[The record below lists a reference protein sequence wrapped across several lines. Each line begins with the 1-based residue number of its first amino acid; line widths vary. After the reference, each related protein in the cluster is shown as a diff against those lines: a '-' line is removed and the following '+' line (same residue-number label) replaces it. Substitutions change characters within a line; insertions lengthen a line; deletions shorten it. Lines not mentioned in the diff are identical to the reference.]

1 MLCPFCRDHDTKVI
15 DSRPSGQAAIRRRR
29 ECLGCAKRFT
39 TYEKVEA
46 TPLRVRKRDGSREPF
61 DREKIRAGLLMAVR
75 KRPVTEEDLDA
86 LITDVE
92 TDLME
97 DFGRDEVPSRFIG
110 DQVLE
115 ALKAL
120 DDVAAVRFASVLHGY
135 EDASEFSRGLEVLR
149 SPR

>member
-1 MLCPFCRDHDTKVI
+1 MLCPFCRDNDTKVI

-29 ECLGCAKRFT
+29 ECLGCSKRFT

-61 DREKIRAGLLMAVR
+61 DREKVRAGLLMACR
-75 KRPVTEEDLDA
+75 KRPISPGEIEELV
-86 LITDVE
+86 TDVE
-92 TDLME
+92 TELLE
-97 DFGRDEVPSRFIG
+97 DYGRDEIPSRFIG
-110 DQVLE
+110 DQVLD

-120 DDVAAVRFASVLHGY
+120 DDVAAVRFASVLHAY

-149 SPR
+149 APR